1 MMGGAQQP
9 HSGMMSSYSGAPQ
22 QGMSRGYPPQAG
34 GQPNAPPGAGYNPQY
49 QQQQQYQ
56 VCLKIMM
63 LLSRLLL
70 SNLTATSVNYVPGTW
85 GNFMLVTNVTS
96 ITQYCNTFT
105 QYLNSWGFFT

>member
-22 QGMSRGYPPQAG
+22 QGMNRGYPPQAG

-56 VCLKIMM
+56 VCLGIMM
-63 LLSRLLL
+63 LLSHLVISHLKGALL
-70 SNLTATSVNYVPGTW
+70 NYFP
-85 GNFMLVTNVTS
+85 
-96 ITQYCNTFT
+96 
-105 QYLNSWGFFT
+105 